1 MKQFIKCYGSSAD
14 ESNWIKTKIRSARK
28 GATVPR
34 NKMRCREFVGFI
46 RAYRDGELSGAD
58 RQSFLEHSGGC
69 ARCADY
75 LKGYELTVSAAERSG
90 DDSIDG
96 SETMMAESL
105 VRKIMER
112 TLK

>member
-1 MKQFIKCYGSSAD
+1 M
-14 ESNWIKTKIRSARK
+14 
-28 GATVPR
+28 PR

-46 RAYRDGELSGAD
+46 CAYRDGELSGAD
-58 RQSFLEHSGGC
+58 RQSFLEHGGGC

-75 LKGYELTVSAAERSG
+75 LKGYELTVSAAGQGG
-90 DDSIDG
+90 DDSIDA